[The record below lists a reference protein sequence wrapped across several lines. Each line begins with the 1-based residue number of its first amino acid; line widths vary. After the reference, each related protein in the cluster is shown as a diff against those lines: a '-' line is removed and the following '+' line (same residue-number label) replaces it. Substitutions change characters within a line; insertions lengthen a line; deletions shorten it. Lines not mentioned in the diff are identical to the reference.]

1 MPPKKSV
8 EKTQQF
14 DTSGSNAF
22 CEKEH
27 AEFSKFIAKMESEL
41 KKMENKA
48 LSEQK
53 SDKRQKHVQMKDS
66 ASSEQ
71 NVAKE

>member
-8 EKTQQF
+8 EKKQQL

-27 AEFSKFIAKMESEL
+27 AAFSKFIAKIEPEL
-41 KKMENKA
+41 KKMEKKA

-53 SDKRQKHVQMKDS
+53 SEKWQKTCK
-66 ASSEQ
+66 
-71 NVAKE
+71 